1 MENIVSIN
9 QRGVLT
15 LPKDIRVR
23 YGLEEGG
30 QIVVEETDDGILL
43 RPAITFPIESYSDER
58 VKEFENNNEEAIAA
72 FKLP

>member
-15 LPKDIRVR
+15 LPKDLRVK

-30 QIVVEETDDGILL
+30 QMVVQETDDGILL

-58 VKEFENNNEEAIAA
+58 IKEFEQNNEEALSG
-72 FKLP
+72 FTFQ

>member
-1 MENIVSIN
+1 MENIISIN

-43 RPAITFPIESYSDER
+43 RPAITFPIESYSDDR
-58 VKEFENNNEEAIAA
+58 VKEFENNNEEALAA

>member
-58 VKEFENNNEEAIAA
+58 VKEFENNNEEALAA